1 MKGGE
6 KDMASVGKT
15 QTCFHNGQTGRINC
29 EVTGVKLL
37 LRACGSMIKWL
48 WCRKVFSRCERRDL
62 HNFRG
67 PKSVSLTV
75 TQMYCTKLLSRA
87 ACSHRAVSLHN
98 TFTVLTVLPL
108 SVRLHY
114 TVITVLWF
122 WTSFYYYYY
131 FYFVVIFCFGFS
143 LVSVSFQCRFAHF
156 SLKRDFGKSPQI

>member
-48 WCRKVFSRCERRDL
+48 WCRKVFSRCERRGL

-87 ACSHRAVSLHN
+87 ACSHRAVSLHS

-108 SVRLHY
+108 SVRLHSR
-114 TVITVLWF
+114 VITVLWF
-122 WTSFYYYYY
+122 WTSFYYY
-131 FYFVVIFCFGFS
+131 FILLWFFCFGFS

-156 SLKRDFGKSPQI
+156 SLKRDLGKSPQI